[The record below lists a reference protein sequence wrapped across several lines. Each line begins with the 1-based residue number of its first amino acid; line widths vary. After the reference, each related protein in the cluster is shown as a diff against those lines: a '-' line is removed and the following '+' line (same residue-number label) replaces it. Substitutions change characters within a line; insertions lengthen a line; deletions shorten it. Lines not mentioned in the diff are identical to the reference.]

1 MKEKK
6 TEIEN
11 QVFYS
16 KKFISIKELNEYWA
30 PNNEIIKCLIGHMYE
45 EFKCFIDNEF
55 DLNKRYYPDDI
66 IVENRIRFIPSAI
79 FRAEIN
85 KRNRKVSKK
94 TGKNNK

>member
-1 MKEKK
+1 
-6 TEIEN
+6 
-11 QVFYS
+11 
-16 KKFISIKELNEYWA
+16 
-30 PNNEIIKCLIGHMYE
+30 MYE

-55 DLNKRYYPDDI
+55 DLNKRYYHDDI
-66 IVENRIRFIPSAI
+66 IIENRIRFIPSAI